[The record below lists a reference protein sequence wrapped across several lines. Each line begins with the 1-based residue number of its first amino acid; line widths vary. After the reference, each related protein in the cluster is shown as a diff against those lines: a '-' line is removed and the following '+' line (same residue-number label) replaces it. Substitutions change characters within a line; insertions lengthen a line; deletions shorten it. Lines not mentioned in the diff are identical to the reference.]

1 MDEINR
7 PEDEQLEENIKNTGS
22 ITVSTGHDAIH
33 CLTIVGQIEGHQVL
47 PPNNKST
54 KYEHVIPQLAAIE
67 ESPEVD
73 GLLILLNT
81 VGGDVEA
88 GLAIAEMIAGM
99 NKPSVSL
106 ILGGGH
112 SIGVPL
118 AVAAKKCFIAPT
130 ATMTL
135 HPVRLNGT
143 IVGVPQTMIYF
154 QKIQER
160 IVEFISANSRISPDK
175 LRELMLKTGELSS
188 DVGSVI
194 YGREAVDL
202 GICDS
207 LGSLS
212 DALACLHDMIKE
224 NKHD

>member
-1 MDEINR
+1 LDEISR
-7 PEDEQLEENIKNTGS
+7 PEDELQEESIQKTGS
-22 ITVSTGHDAIH
+22 VTVDTGHQAIH
-33 CLTIVGQIEGHQVL
+33 CLTIVGQVEGHQVL

-99 NKPSVSL
+99 SKPTVSL

-112 SIGVPL
+112 SIGIPL

-160 IVEFISANSRISPDK
+160 IVEFISSNSRISPEK

-188 DVGSVI
+188 DMGTVL
-194 YGREAVDL
+194 YGREAVEL

-207 LGSLS
+207 LGGLS

-224 NKHD
+224 NNHD